1 MGIWITVGKS
11 RVSDVV
17 AHQPKRLEPFVGNP
31 RQPMPAGLAYRVEDY
46 IELVDWTCRQIRDD
60 KRGNIDVDQ
69 PPILDRLGIETEHW
83 LYLTQHYQS
92 SFKSL
97 VGTASVSYTHL
108 TLPTTPYV

>member
-46 IELVDWTCRQIRDD
+46 IELVDWTGRQIRED
-60 KRGNIDVDQ
+60 KRGRIDDDH

-92 SFKSL
+92 NFKSL
-97 VGTASVSYTHL
+97 VGTTGL
-108 TLPTTPYV
+108 EEEP